1 MQFPGLEPVFHASER
16 QSLLSTYPGL
26 RSLLDA
32 DSGLTPVALKSK
44 EIIQL
49 IKCFIIFIF
58 LNKKVKKYS
67 ANS

>member
-44 EIIQL
+44 EII
-49 IKCFIIFIF
+49 
-58 LNKKVKKYS
+58 
-67 ANS
+67 